1 MRLDTPDLAWPH
13 TIVDTARENVAKGGL
28 RLERD
33 SGSLLHL
40 LKRMQGDSPRAVSGE
55 AACNQ

>member
-33 SGSLLHL
+33 SGSLPHL
-40 LKRMQGDSPRAVSGE
+40 LKRMQRDSPRAVLGMSSG
-55 AACNQ
+55 NQ